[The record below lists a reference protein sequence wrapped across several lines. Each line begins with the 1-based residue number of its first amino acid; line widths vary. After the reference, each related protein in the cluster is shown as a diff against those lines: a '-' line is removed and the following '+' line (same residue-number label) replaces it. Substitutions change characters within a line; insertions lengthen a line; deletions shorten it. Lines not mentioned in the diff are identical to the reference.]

1 MTGAGPI
8 LSVEELEVSYGPTQV
23 LFGVSLTV
31 PEGGLCCLMGRN
43 GVGKSTLLQTII
55 GLHAA
60 QRGSISL
67 AGEPITERAPYDRVG
82 AGIAYVPQGRESF
95 PYLSV
100 FENLRVVS
108 EASEKSRVDAIDDAL
123 DRFPRLRK
131 LLDRPAGFLSGG
143 EAQQL
148 AIARAL
154 VTRPRLLL
162 LDEPTEG
169 IQPSI
174 ILEIEDAIVELKKG
188 TGMSILLVEQY
199 VDFAMRLADTYAV
212 MDVGRIVADGPIET
226 FERERM
232 NQLMSV

>member
-1 MTGAGPI
+1 VSSGAPI
-8 LSVEELEVSYGPTQV
+8 LRATGLEVAYGSTQV
-23 LFGVSLTV
+23 LFDVSLDV

-43 GVGKSTLLQTII
+43 GVGKSTLLKTIV
-55 GLHAA
+55 GLLSPRHGTIAL
-60 QRGSISL
+60 G
-67 AGEPITERAPYDRVG
+67 GEEITKRPPFDRVA
-82 AGIAYVPQGRESF
+82 AGIAYVPQGREAF
-95 PYLSV
+95 PYLTV
-100 FENLRVVS
+100 HENLRVVA
-108 EASEKSRVDAIDDAL
+108 EASDARDLAVVDEAL
-123 DRFPRLRK
+123 ERFPRLRK

-174 ILEIEDAIVELKKG
+174 ILEIEDAIAELKLSA
-188 TGMSILLVEQY
+188 GMSILLVEQY

-212 MDVGRIVADGPIET
+212 MDVGRIVAGGPIAT

-232 NQLMSV
+232 HELMSV

>member
-1 MTGAGPI
+1 
-8 LSVEELEVSYGPTQV
+8 LEVAYGSTQV
-23 LFGVSLTV
+23 LFGVSLDV

-43 GVGKSTLLQTII
+43 GVGKSTLLRTIV
-55 GLHAA
+55 GL
-60 QRGSISL
+60 QPVTSGTILL
-67 AGEPITERAPYDRVG
+67 AGEDITGRKPYDRVRD
-82 AGIAYVPQGRESF
+82 GIAYVPQGREAF
-95 PYLSV
+95 PSLTVY
-100 FENLRVVS
+100 ENLRVVA
-108 EASEKSRVDAIDDAL
+108 EASDASDLGVIDEAL

-131 LLDRPAGFLSGG
+131 LLERPAGFLSGG

-154 VTRPRLLL
+154 VTKPRLLL

-174 ILEIEDAIVELKKG
+174 ILEIEDAIAELKLS

-212 MDVGRIVADGPIET
+212 MDVGRIVAGGDIAT
-226 FERERM
+226 FEHGRVQE
-232 NQLMSV
+232 LLAV